1 MNPVRTITVLIRTS
15 ATNRLAYC
23 LVFNFIY
30 ALKHHPME
38 RPKKLLVLTGGG
50 DCPGLNAVIRGIAKR
65 ARKEKDWEVYGS
77 IEAFNGVLNEK
88 QEIVKLTRKMTAGI
102 HVKGGTILKTTNKGS
117 PLKYPVEKPDGSMTF
132 IDRTNELVKKLKA
145 LKFDAVINIG
155 GDGSQKISKVL
166 YDKGIPIIGVPKT
179 IDNDLSATDMTF
191 GFQTAVQIA
200 TDSFDKL
207 VTTAESHHRVMIM
220 EVMGRDAGWIALHT
234 AIAGGAEIC
243 LIPEI
248 PYDIQKVLKRI
259 ELRYRAG
266 RGFAHIVVAEGA
278 KPKDGGAVS
287 STGEKG
293 SEHVRLGGVAFQ
305 LSKQLKDAGCKAEI
319 RETVL
324 GHVQRGGTPI
334 AFDRVL
340 ATLFG
345 VKAFEL
351 VLEKK
356 FGRMVSFK
364 DNNITSVS
372 LEAATKEYNFV
383 NKNSELVNAARG
395 LGISFG
401 D

>member
-1 MNPVRTITVLIRTS
+1 MKKVLI
-15 ATNRLAYC
+15 
-23 LVFNFIY
+23 
-30 ALKHHPME
+30 
-38 RPKKLLVLTGGG
+38 LTGGG

-65 ARKEKDWEVYGS
+65 ARKEKDWEIFGS
-77 IEAFNGVLNEK
+77 IEAFNGVLNEP
-88 QEIVKLTRKMTAGI
+88 QEIIKLTSKKTAGI
-102 HVKGGTILKTTNKGS
+102 HVKGGTILKTTNKAN
-117 PLKYPVEKPDGSMTF
+117 PIKFPVTQPDGSVKF
-132 IDRTNELVKKLKA
+132 EDRSGELVRKLNA
-145 LKFDAVINIG
+145 LNFDAIINIG
-155 GDGSQKISKVL
+155 GDGSQKISKAL
-166 YDKGIPIIGVPKT
+166 FEKGIPIIGVPKT

-234 AIAGGAEIC
+234 AIAGGAEVC

-248 PYDIQKVLKRI
+248 PYNVGKIVRRI
-259 ELRYRAG
+259 NMRYKKG
-266 RGFAHIVVAEGA
+266 RGFVNIVIAEGA
-278 KPKDGGAVS
+278 KPKEGTITSA
-287 STGEKG
+287 TGEKG

-340 ATLFG
+340 ALLFG
-345 VKAFEL
+345 VKAFEMA
-351 VLEKK
+351 LEKK
-356 FGRMVSFK
+356 FGHMVAFK
-364 DNNITSVS
+364 NNSVS
-372 LEAATKEYNFV
+372 SVTLEEATKNYNFV
-383 NKNSELVNAARG
+383 SKHSSVVRAAKG